1 MPRDGVS
8 FRTCEGCGRDFKTAS
23 SQRMYLCYACSHHGP
38 AGSDKKPRD
47 DEDTN
52 PFADDP
58 NRVPDEEP

>member
-1 MPRDGVS
+1 
-8 FRTCEGCGRDFKTAS
+8 
-23 SQRMYLCYACSHHGP
+23 MYLCYACSHHGP